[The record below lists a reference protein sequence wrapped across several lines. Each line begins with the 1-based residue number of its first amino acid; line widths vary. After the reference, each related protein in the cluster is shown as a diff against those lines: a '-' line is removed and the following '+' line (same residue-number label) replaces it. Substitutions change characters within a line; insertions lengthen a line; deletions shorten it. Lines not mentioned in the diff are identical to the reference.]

1 MDREQSQEATL
12 MPQGT
17 LSCLGSEFLCILAG
31 SAAQNSALRVL
42 GVESLW
48 CLVGVVVVSGV
59 RSFLVLSLL
68 L

>member
-1 MDREQSQEATL
+1 MGYVLLHSPKEES
-12 MPQGT
+12 GSH
-17 LSCLGSEFLCILAG
+17 SCLVAEFLCILAG
-31 SAAQNSALRVL
+31 SAAQNGALRVL
-42 GVESLW
+42 EAGSLW